1 MRMADIPS
9 QRQLRILVV
18 EDHADTLKAL
28 SRYLRLHGHFVTE
41 ASDMGSARKQLQES
55 EHDLLLCDK
64 HLPDGDGWTL
74 LKETDLRQGSI
85 YAVAM
90 SAGATKQDVTMA
102 AAAGYI
108 EYMAKPFAIGQLD
121 KVVRNALAHGTIF
134 RN

>member
-1 MRMADIPS
+1 
-9 QRQLRILVV
+9 
-18 EDHADTLKAL
+18 
-28 SRYLRLHGHFVTE
+28 
-41 ASDMGSARKQLQES
+41 MGSARKQLQES

-102 AAAGYI
+102 AAAGYAEFI
-108 EYMAKPFAIGQLD
+108 PKPFGVGQLD
-121 KVVRNALAHGTIF
+121 LVVRKALVHGMTF

>member
-1 MRMADIPS
+1 MADGSSP
-9 QRQLRILVV
+9 RRLRILVV

-28 SRYLRLHGHFVTE
+28 SRYFRLNGHVVTE
-41 ASDMGSARKQLQES
+41 ACDMGSARRQLQES
-55 EHDLLLCDK
+55 KHDLLLCDK

-74 LKETDLRQGSI
+74 LSETELSQCSI

-102 AAAGYI
+102 TAAGYA
-108 EYMAKPFAIGQLD
+108 EYMPKPFGAGQLD
-121 KVVRNALAHGTIF
+121 LVVRNALVHGTTF